1 MVANRRILLPFLILA
16 LLFFSSLSLAAEAE
30 RLVVDDAM
38 LFSSSEES
46 MLEETAA
53 VLSDQYDM
61 DIVIVTT
68 DNAQGKSAR
77 EYADDYF
84 DYQGYGRGA
93 DYSGIL
99 FLIDMDNR
107 EAYISTSGE
116 GIRYLTDER
125 IERILDE
132 VFDSGLTEGDYYGA
146 ASGFLRKTEEYLQAG
161 IPSDQHTVEEGS
173 EENKLT
179 LVEAALSFLAS
190 LGIGGGFY
198 GSVKSGYRIK
208 NPPNPFSYR
217 NNSIVNLADKG
228 DRLIDTSV
236 TSRIIPRTPPP
247 GSGGSSSG
255 RSTVHRSSSGR
266 MHGGG
271 GRKF

>member
-1 MVANRRILLPFLILA
+1 MVANKRILIPFLLVA
-16 LLFFSSLSLAAEAE
+16 LVFFSSVSLAVETD

-46 MLEETAA
+46 MLEEAA
-53 VLSDQYDM
+53 AGLSDQYDL

-68 DNAQGKSAR
+68 DDSQGKTSR

-84 DYQGYGRGA
+84 DYQGYGRGN

-107 EAYISTSGE
+107 EVYISTSGE
-116 GIRYLTDER
+116 GIRYLTDDR
-125 IERILDE
+125 IEKILDE
-132 VFDSGLTEGDYYGA
+132 VFNSGLTEGDYYGA
-146 ASGFLRKTEEYLQAG
+146 ASGFLRKTEEYLKAG
-161 IPSDQHTVEEGS
+161 IPSDQHTVEEGR
-173 EENKLT
+173 EKNRLT

-208 NPPNPFSYR
+208 KPPNPFSYR

-228 DRLIDTSV
+228 DRLVDTSV